1 MFRLNPQIV
10 GILID
15 GIEFKLTQFAD
26 DTTLMLDG
34 SQHSLQAALN
44 ILEIFGN
51 MSGLC
56 MNKDKTKMIWIGRK
70 IFCREKLIT
79 SANLNWD
86 DTDFTLLG
94 LRFSTDFSKIPE
106 MNYHQTLQN
115 IKRDIKKWSSRYL
128 SPFGR
133 ITVVKTN
140 ILSKCIHLFSSLPR
154 SDYFQKQLN
163 QILFKFVWDGK
174 PDKIKRTT
182 ICHDYMEGGLKMINI
197 KKFEQALK
205 VSWVRIFLSSSDSQW
220 YRLFKKSYGNPD
232 KILSFGEDFSKLSLK
247 NVKPILV

>member
-1 MFRLNPQIV
+1 
-10 GILID
+10 
-15 GIEFKLTQFAD
+15 
-26 DTTLMLDG
+26 MLDG
-34 SQHSLQAALN
+34 SQHSLQAALT

-70 IFCREKLIT
+70 RFCREKLIT

-86 DTDFTLLG
+86 DTHFTLLG
-94 LRFSTDFSKIPE
+94 LRFSTDLSKIPE

-115 IKRDIKKWSSRYL
+115 IKRDIKKWSSHYL

-140 ILSKCIHLFSSLPR
+140 ILSKCIRLFSSLPR
-154 SDYFQKQLN
+154 SDNFQKQLN
-163 QILFKFVWDGK
+163 QILFKFVWDSK

-182 ICHDYMEGGLKMINI
+182 ICHDHLEGGLKMINI
-197 KKFEQALK
+197 KKFQQSLQ
-205 VSWVRIFLSSSDSQW
+205 VSWVRKFLSSCDSQ
-220 YRLFKKSYGNPD
+220 
-232 KILSFGEDFSKLSLK
+232 
-247 NVKPILV
+247 